1 MDDGNCMHSMKYFAW
16 RLEVG
21 NPAERSEGDLP
32 NDVRTHYITSETKER
47 VMLAKYIYYKEIKH
61 YRFLSQG

>member
-1 MDDGNCMHSMKYFAW
+1 M
-16 RLEVG
+16 
-21 NPAERSEGDLP
+21 GDLP
-32 NDVRTHYITSETKER
+32 NDVRTHYITSEAKER